1 MYSAEPQYM
10 FKILRSLYQP
20 IYFRNRIK
28 LRINPPK
35 IKTIGRTSKESWSKG
50 PGFGLP
56 LKGAVLL
63 KTVEVK
69 SA

>member
-1 MYSAEPQYM
+1 M
-10 FKILRSLYQP
+10 FEIFKSFHQP

-35 IKTIGRTSKESWSKG
+35 IKTIGRTNKESWSKG
-50 PGFGLP
+50 SGFGLP